1 MTPTMLAR
9 RKGGVAVTLS
19 LGRTT
24 FCFVTAHLAAHQGE
38 RGQLLERNR
47 DSARILQNLLGDERD
62 ACTCF
67 DHLFFFG
74 DLNYRLG
81 SAELPD
87 KVSTA
92 RPDSIKVWQEIADEI
107 CAQKWEALYARDQ
120 LKDQIRSGKAFFG
133 FDDGGP
139 LRFAPTFKRK
149 EKKSLEAE
157 GAEKQPSRMLSRI
170 MSEES
175 VDERE
180 GIKPGGS
187 GAHLV
192 RGVSEQEPSPRLE
205 RSGGSKQL
213 PSAEPSPPGHGYN
226 RKRIPSYCDR
236 ILALHGPAAAAT
248 TRIEQRA
255 DVALGEY
262 SDHQPVSAIFE
273 TAFLPHAALPDE
285 LAFEDTWHLE
295 VRTLTVSI
303 EIGKLRN
310 PSSGWHEMFGDRWL
324 GAVPALHATITAG
337 FLSKGQERM
346 SAPRP
351 PGTMLRN
358 RGPEAELVARW
369 DRNDFALSP
378 VASQLGLEWLM
389 ADCIAVH
396 LHAGDTTLHAP
407 VGSARFAVDLVGGPG
422 GGGPGGGGGEG
433 GGVAPSDR
441 SSTQASCEEDDA
453 ARGLDGAEQSKV
465 RLQGASPGG
474 AWAV

>member
-1 MTPTMLAR
+1 M
-9 RKGGVAVTLS
+9 
-19 LGRTT
+19 
-24 FCFVTAHLAAHQGE
+24 
-38 RGQLLERNR
+38 
-47 DSARILQNLLGDERD
+47 
-62 ACTCF
+62 
-67 DHLFFFG
+67 
-74 DLNYRLG
+74 
-81 SAELPD
+81 
-87 KVSTA
+87 
-92 RPDSIKVWQEIADEI
+92 WQEIADEI
-107 CAQKWEALYARDQ
+107 CAQGGGAL
-120 LKDQIRSGKAFFG
+120 RSRPAQGSDPLG
-133 FDDGGP
+133 QGLLRFDDGGP

-180 GIKPGGS
+180 ASNPAAAELIWCVGS
-187 GAHLV
+187 RSRSRR
-192 RGVSEQEPSPRLE
+192 RGW
-205 RSGGSKQL
+205 SGRAAASSCRRQ
-213 PSAEPSPPGHGYN
+213 SRHPGHGYN

-236 ILALHGPAAAAT
+236 ILALHGPAAAGT

-346 SAPRP
+346 SAAPARDDV
-351 PGTMLRN
+351 GN
-358 RGPEAELVARW
+358 RGPEAELVAHGI
-369 DRNDFALSP
+369 
-378 VASQLGLEWLM
+378 V
-389 ADCIAVH
+389 
-396 LHAGDTTLHAP
+396 TTL
-407 VGSARFAVDLVGGPG
+407 
-422 GGGPGGGGGEG
+422 
-433 GGVAPSDR
+433 R
-441 SSTQASCEEDDA
+441 S
-453 ARGLDGAEQSKV
+453 RRWPRNWGWNG
-465 RLQGASPGG
+465 
-474 AWAV
+474 